1 VRDGRGMNREAT
13 SVSGIGDAI
22 KQFQRI
28 NKGETRVLDSG
39 ELEVDET
46 AQSAVEITCGA
57 LAMDASLS

>member
-1 VRDGRGMNREAT
+1 MNREAT

-28 NKGETRVLDSG
+28 NKAGTRVLAPG
-39 ELEVDET
+39 ELEADET
-46 AQSAVEITCGA
+46 AQSVAEITCGA